1 MIPKYAF
8 SGASQ
13 YGFLSNYLEEITFTK
28 ECKIIEDQAFE
39 YSKLS
44 SLSLPSQLT
53 HIGREAFAY
62 NSTLTELN
70 IPSTVEYLGYAAFA
84 SCGLRDISLYPQEIL
99 EQQTV
104 ESISPSDEN
113 NRP

>member
-13 YGFLSNYLEEITFTK
+13 YGFLSSYLEKIIFTQ
-28 ECKIIEDQAFE
+28 ECKTIEDQAFE
-39 YSKLS
+39 YC
-44 SLSLPSQLT
+44 SLNDLVLPSQLT

-62 NSTLTELN
+62 NSTLTELI

-84 SCGLRDISLYPQEIL
+84 SCGLRDISIYPQEIL